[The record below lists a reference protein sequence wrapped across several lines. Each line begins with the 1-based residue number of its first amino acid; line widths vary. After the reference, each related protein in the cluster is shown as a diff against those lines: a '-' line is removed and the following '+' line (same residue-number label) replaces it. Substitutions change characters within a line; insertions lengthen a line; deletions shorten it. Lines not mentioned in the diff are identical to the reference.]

1 LALVVNAMII
11 HGHVPRQMMD
21 TFIVPLVKDK
31 KGNLSAKDNYRPLA
45 ITCVLSKMLE
55 ILILNRYKLLFTTP
69 DNQFGFKTKLST
81 EMCIYALKQITE
93 YYTHAGNPMYICFL
107 DGTKDFDKVNHWTL
121 FKKLLIGSYQY

>member
-1 LALVVNAMII
+1 
-11 HGHVPRQMMD
+11 MMD

-45 ITCVLSKMLE
+45 ITCVLPKMLE
-55 ILILNRYKLLFTTP
+55 ILILNRYKLLFTTT